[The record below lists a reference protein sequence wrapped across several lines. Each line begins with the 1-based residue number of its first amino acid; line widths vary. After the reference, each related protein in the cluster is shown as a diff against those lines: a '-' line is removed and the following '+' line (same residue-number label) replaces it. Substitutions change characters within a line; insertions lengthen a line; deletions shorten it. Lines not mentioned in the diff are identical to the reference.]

1 MSRVRHELSAR
12 AALEEQRRVELRRR
26 LRPEGVSLDAVARS
40 LDWPGGEVGV
50 RQVLR
55 ELAERG
61 EAHERDGL
69 LFAGPDP
76 RPPASRLVITGRTAL
91 PRPPWL
97 AAAYARG
104 AEQPRIEPSLSP
116 EALMESTT
124 DVLRRQI
131 VDYVTNN
138 PGAKVSAIAK
148 FVEAERELV
157 SRLLVAER
165 NRGVLRLEGS
175 RAQSRWFRAAAI
187 PSSSSPPPIASRGA
201 PASSSVEEDD
211 PAHEL
216 ALVDQV
222 LDGLGIPPVHRL
234 ARIALLAAH
243 GARMGVVGG

>member
-1 MSRVRHELSAR
+1 MSLRVRQELSAR
-12 AALEEQRRVELRRR
+12 AALAEQRRAELRRR

-40 LDWPGGEVGV
+40 LDWPGGDVGV

-55 ELAERG
+55 ELAERD

-69 LFAGPDP
+69 LFPGPHPDP
-76 RPPASRLVITGRTAL
+76 PRSKVPVLAQRPAL

-97 AAAYARG
+97 ADAYARG
-104 AEQPRIEPSLSP
+104 AEGPRPEPPPLSP
-116 EALMESTT
+116 EAVMDSAA

-187 PSSSSPPPIASRGA
+187 PSSPPPAASRGA

-211 PAHEL
+211 PAREL

-222 LDGLGIPPVHRL
+222 LDGLGLPQVHRL
-234 ARIALLAAH
+234 ARLALLAAH
-243 GARMGVVGG
+243 GPRGVAA